1 MKFSSLQ
8 KALDS
13 SVAVAA
19 DKCISGATAPNYKMV
34 GQLES
39 CFARELKVTGSG
51 SEISR
56 NKCSSASQ
64 LLLNQKQHEI
74 RQRELDEEEDISLIR
89 KVASAALRQQQK
101 KENHNSSGIREAGAK
116 TSCKLSC
123 ILETMHSGDKNGG
136 NREQSQ
142 QKWGKILSSTASSH
156 KKIKKAVK
164 PVVAK
169 KKKFNS
175 KYINKVT

>member
-13 SVAVAA
+13 SVIVAA
-19 DKCISGATAPNYKMV
+19 DTCISAVTAPNYKMV
-34 GQLES
+34 GRLES
-39 CFARELKVTGSG
+39 SFARELNVTGCNSDT
-51 SEISR
+51 SR

-64 LLLNQKQHEI
+64 LLLNQKQKEI
-74 RQRELDEEEDISLIR
+74 RQRELEEEEDISLIR
-89 KVASAALRQQQK
+89 KVASVALRQQQK
-101 KENHNSSGIREAGAK
+101 KENHNSSGTAEDCAK

-123 ILETMHSGDKNGG
+123 ILETMHRSDKNGG

-142 QKWGKILSSTASSH
+142 QKRGTILSSTLSSH
-156 KKIKKAVK
+156 NKSKKTVK
-164 PVVAK
+164 SVAK

-175 KYINKVT
+175 KHINKVK

>member
-1 MKFSSLQ
+1 
-8 KALDS
+8 
-13 SVAVAA
+13 
-19 DKCISGATAPNYKMV
+19 
-34 GQLES
+34 
-39 CFARELKVTGSG
+39 
-51 SEISR
+51 
-56 NKCSSASQ
+56 
-64 LLLNQKQHEI
+64 
-74 RQRELDEEEDISLIR
+74 
-89 KVASAALRQQQK
+89 
-101 KENHNSSGIREAGAK
+101 
-116 TSCKLSC
+116 
-123 ILETMHSGDKNGG
+123 MHSGDKNGG